1 MQHDKGVI
9 VKVSESVTLH
19 LFIQTVNR
27 QSSLLLQCF
36 VSTHA
41 LMLVHG
47 NNKPLNLR
55 RGVVTH
61 IKSSPIERQLWIA
74 ACSPGT
80 SDSS

>member
-1 MQHDKGVI
+1 MQCDSI
-9 VKVSESVTLH
+9 SSVKFTSIHSNSQPPNIAAAVFFSA
-19 LFIQTVNR
+19 
-27 QSSLLLQCF
+27 
-36 VSTHA
+36 HA
-41 LMLVHG
+41 LMIVHG